1 MTQKTYHCQQPEKM
15 ATFWDQFKILM
26 WKNILLKKRNK
37 KQVAQEILYPLYF
50 IAILI
55 LVKAFNKGTEK
66 PRITDFPTY
75 SMTNAKFLDRNFFNG
90 KYILIS
96 PDTSNSHSMANE
108 TIKVFKEMGNIT
120 SGQGPSLMY
129 FTDKTAMDDYY
140 DAYTDNVAAGII
152 FEYSGGDNYSYA
164 LRFPSNKVPGTGSWT
179 SVAGQCRDGDGLDQ
193 SSCDVNQYLNPG
205 FSLLQLAID
214 TVLIRMDYPSYP
226 LPDVTVEMLP
236 KPSYKP
242 DSTYIQVLSSIYF
255 VLAYS
260 PFVNFLTVHLV
271 AEKEKKIKEGMKMMG
286 LRDSAFWLS
295 WGLVYLIFISIVTVV
310 TVILAYVSG
319 FFINS
324 NVFLFF
330 LILMFYGLSI
340 ISFAC
345 LLTPFFNKAQT
356 AGGVASLFVMLL
368 SCLYLV
374 VSLTRQLNEDGTVTY
389 SIPAV
394 ARGFMCLISPCCVSL
409 AIDQAVFLDI
419 GVGMDFTTAG
429 QGDFPLYIPM
439 FMLLFDSIL
448 YFVLAMYLDNVIP
461 TEYGAKK
468 PPYYIFMKSYWCPGT
483 REEDNDERAEDYDA
497 LFGNDVEKVTSDMR
511 EHTGVR
517 ILNLTKEFS
526 GKEETVT
533 AVYKLSLE
541 MYTGQITCLLGH
553 NGAGK
558 TTLFNMLSGL
568 VSPTRGTAKVLG
580 LDINNPGDMLKIR
593 QTTGVCPQHNILF
606 DKLTVIEHLKLFAGI
621 KGTKKDNMMKS
632 IKQILNDVGLLDQD
646 DTFALNLSGGQKRKL
661 SVAIALIGD
670 PKIVF
675 LDEPTAGIDPFS
687 RRHLWSVLKEKKKGR
702 VILLTTHFMDEADIL
717 ADRKAFI
724 SKGQLRCCGSSLFLK
739 NRFGIGYHLNMVVD
753 KVSDR
758 DSITDLVCKNVDGA
772 KHRRTHGKELAYTLP
787 LEEVGSFKNLF
798 AALESKSTEVS
809 TLAES
814 MGIKSYGV
822 SMTTL
827 EEVFLALE
835 EDDQSMDIKDVL
847 KLGGHAASAVTL
859 DNNHDAEPIS
869 KSTANILEALEKSP
883 LVKEQDNLK
892 TQQFW
897 ALSKVR
903 LIRSLK
909 DKALLFV
916 NLILPVVFVVVGL
929 VVSKTSA
936 MNTATAPSPLN
947 LTLAS
952 GIYAN
957 YTNYSPSAKNPPV
970 LLRDSL
976 DSAGYCS
983 VGNYWNNRYLKFGK
997 RIAAWQSMSWN
1008 DEKISCFV
1016 GTTTGNAFLQ
1026 MFRSMFETKTFTN
1039 SSEIVDTTSNFGI
1052 DLKNLTVTASSISN
1066 VGYSILYNSKA
1077 THSIPSV
1084 ILLMSNSLL
1093 SMASSLVNG
1102 TRNTI
1107 SAASLPLWKPS
1118 TKLTYNNNAFSSVIL
1133 VAIAFVVVPPG
1144 FAVDLVKDRQ
1154 YKIRSQLRTAGVP
1167 FSVYWLSNFF
1177 IDVCKFCI
1185 PAVFCIILTAAIQ
1198 VDSLKPGGAMVSL
1211 VLLFLTIIPSSTLF
1225 VYIFQFLFDNFET
1238 CQSSLTVLYFFISFL
1253 PYLAVSLVDMI
1264 SGEIPARIMHYI
1276 FVMLLPPY
1284 KVFGGIYYID
1294 RIYRTSLLGNG
1305 QDITFGEY
1313 FKWESN
1319 ILFPILWPLV
1329 EIPLYIMLLRIID
1342 VRKTGGEIQD
1352 ALPCISKKN
1361 SNEVDTENS
1370 DIIEDEDE
1378 DVAEERQR
1386 VKALQ
1391 TRERNQ
1397 YPVVMVENLRKEFAK
1412 RGKQKR
1418 KGCKKVQGEE
1428 KVKVVVRNTSFAVES
1443 GEVLGLLGPN
1453 GAGKTTTLNMVIAE
1467 VGPTKG
1473 KVHVGGHD
1481 VRSSMSEAFKVLGY
1495 CPQHDALWDLVQLDD
1510 HLRAYAAI
1518 RGIPKKDIE
1527 NVINYYIK
1535 ELKLEDHAGKMAKK
1549 LSGGTKRKLSYI
1561 ISMLGQPKVVLMD
1574 EPSTGMDPQSKR
1586 FLWDTISSSFS
1597 GTERGAILTTHYM
1610 EEADALCTRVAIM
1623 VNGKLECI
1631 GATQHL
1637 KNKYSSGYLLEVK
1650 LKIEDITDEEQA
1662 HRLEELQNYVVSLFP
1677 NAVTLEKFGTYAQF
1691 KVPKEDVPSL
1701 ANVFASLEEGK
1712 RHHGM
1717 EEYSFSQ
1724 STLEQVFIEFAK
1736 RQLDEHAGDHDD
1748 DDQIDKIRASSLV
1761 I

>member
-1 MTQKTYHCQQPEKM
+1 MTQRTYQCQQPEKM

-55 LVKAFNKGTEK
+55 LIKAFNKGTEK
-66 PRITDFPTY
+66 PRISDFPAY
-75 SMTNAKFLDRNFFNG
+75 SMTNAKFLERNFFNG

-96 PDTSNSHSMANE
+96 PDTSTSHSMANE
-108 TIKVFKEMGNIT
+108 TIKVFEEMGNIT

-140 DAYTDNVAAGII
+140 EANTDNVAAGII

-164 LRFPSNKVPGTGSWT
+164 LRFPSTKVPGTGSWT
-179 SVAGQCRDGDGLDQ
+179 SSAGQCRDGDGLDQ
-193 SSCDVNQYLNPG
+193 SNCDVNQYLNPG

-242 DSTYIQVLSSIYF
+242 DSTYIQVISSIYF

-295 WGLVYLIFISIVTVV
+295 WGLLYLIYITIVTVV

-319 FFINS
+319 FFVSS

-374 VSLTRQLNEDGTVTY
+374 VSLTREIKEDGSVTY

-419 GVGMDFTTAG
+419 TVGMDFKTAG

-439 FMLLFDSIL
+439 FMLLFDSVL

-483 REEDNDERAEDYDA
+483 REVDYDEMDEDYDA
-497 LFGNDVEKVTSDMR
+497 LFGNDVEKVTTDMR
-511 EHTGVR
+511 QHTGVR

-533 AVYKLSLE
+533 AVNKLSLE

-593 QTTGVCPQHNILF
+593 QKTGVCPQHNILF

-739 NRFGIGYHLNMVVD
+739 NRFGIGYHLNMVVG
-753 KVSDR
+753 KVSDNE
-758 DSITDLVCKNVDGA
+758 SITDLVCKNVDGA
-772 KHRRTHGKELAYTLP
+772 RHRRTHGKELAYTLP

-798 AALESKSTEVS
+798 AALESKSTDVS

-847 KLGGHAASAVTL
+847 KLGHHHAASADTL
-859 DNNHDAEPIS
+859 DNNQDAEPTS
-869 KSTANILEALEKSP
+869 KSTVNILEAFENSP
-883 LVKEQDNLK
+883 LIKEQDNLK

-897 ALSKVR
+897 ALSKIR
-903 LIRSLK
+903 LIRSWK

-916 NLILPVVFVVVGL
+916 NLFLPVVFVVIGL
-929 VVSKTSA
+929 IVSKTSA
-936 MNTATAPSPLN
+936 KNTETAPSPLN

-957 YTNYSPSAKNPPV
+957 YTSWPPSAANPPV
-970 LLRDSL
+970 LIRDSL
-976 DSAGYCS
+976 
-983 VGNYWNNRYLKFGK
+983 
-997 RIAAWQSMSWN
+997 
-1008 DEKISCFV
+1008 

-1026 MFRSMFETKTFTN
+1026 IFRSMFETKTFTN

-1052 DLKNLTVTASSISN
+1052 DLKNLTVAASAISN

-1093 SMASSLVNG
+1093 SMATALVNG

-1118 TKLTYNNNAFSSVIL
+1118 NKLTYNNNAFSSVIL

-1154 YKIRSQLRTAGVP
+1154 FKIRSQLRTAGVP
-1167 FSVYWLSNFF
+1167 FGVYWLSNFF

-1185 PAVFCIILTAAIQ
+1185 PAVFCVILTVAIQ
-1198 VDSLKPGGAMVSL
+1198 VDSLKPGGAIFSL
-1211 VLLFLTIIPSSTLF
+1211 VLLFLTVIPSSTLF

-1238 CQSSLTVLYFFISFL
+1238 CQSSLTVLYFFISFI

-1294 RIYRTSLLGNG
+1294 RVYRTSLLGNG
-1305 QDITFGEY
+1305 QDITFEEY

-1319 ILFPILWPLV
+1319 ILLPILWPFV
-1329 EIPLYIMLLRIID
+1329 EIPLYIMLLRILD

-1391 TRERNQ
+1391 TREMSQ

-1418 KGCKKVQGEE
+1418 DGCKKVQAEE
-1428 KVKVVVRNTSFAVES
+1428 KVKVVVRNASFAVES

-1481 VRSSMSEAFKVLGY
+1481 VRSSMSDAFKVLGY

-1518 RGIPKKDIE
+1518 RGIPKRDIE

-1535 ELKLEDHAGKMAKK
+1535 ELKLEDHAGKMSKK

-1561 ISMLGQPKVVLMD
+1561 ISMLGRPKVVLMD

-1650 LKIEDITDEEQA
+1650 LRIEDITDEEQA
-1662 HRLEELQNYVVSLFP
+1662 HRLQELQNYVVSLFP

-1691 KVPKEDVPSL
+1691 KVPKTDVPSL

-1736 RQLDEHAGDHDD
+1736 RQLDEHAGDHDED
-1748 DDQIDKIRASSLV
+1748 DKKDHKRTSSLV

>member
-96 PDTSNSHSMANE
+96 PDTSVSHSMANE
-108 TIKVFKEMGNIT
+108 TIKVFEKMGNIT

-319 FFINS
+319 F
-324 NVFLFF
+324 
-330 LILMFYGLSI
+330 
-340 ISFAC
+340 
-345 LLTPFFNKAQT
+345 LLTAQT

-517 ILNLTKEFS
+517 ILNLKNQWKKETFT
-526 GKEETVT
+526 E
-533 AVYKLSLE
+533 LSLE

-606 DKLTVIEHLKLFAGI
+606 DKLTVIEHLQLFAGI

-724 SKGQLRCCGSSLFLK
+724 SKGKLRCCGSSLFLK

-798 AALESKSTEVS
+798 AALESKSTDVS

-847 KLGGHAASAVTL
+847 KLGGHAASADTL
-859 DNNHDAEPIS
+859 DNNHDAESID
-869 KSTANILEALEKSP
+869 KSTVNILAALEKSP

-976 DSAGYCS
+976 
-983 VGNYWNNRYLKFGK
+983 
-997 RIAAWQSMSWN
+997 
-1008 DEKISCFV
+1008 

-1107 SAASLPLWKPS
+1107 STASLPLWKPS
-1118 TKLTYNNNAFSSVIL
+1118 TKLAYNNNAFSSVIL

-1198 VDSLKPGGAMVSL
+1198 VDSLKPGGAM
-1211 VLLFLTIIPSSTLF
+1211 
-1225 VYIFQFLFDNFET
+1225 
-1238 CQSSLTVLYFFISFL
+1238 ISFL

-1319 ILFPILWPLV
+1319 ILLPILWPLV

-1418 KGCKKVQGEE
+1418 KGCKKVQAEE

-1549 LSGGTKRKLSYI
+1549 LSGGTKE
-1561 ISMLGQPKVVLMD
+1561 SMLGQPKVVLMD

-1748 DDQIDKIRASSLV
+1748 DDQTDKIRSSSLV